1 MWKQFFGGLSVGSWL
16 RVREE
21 AASTTKPH
29 DTVRTEDPAAG
40 RGPPVKG
47 SGDTCQSDNCHFHP
61 GQGRGKVLLSNG
73 ETGSVTASSMDES
86 LKSSHFSS

>member
-1 MWKQFFGGLSVGSWL
+1 MGGLSVGSWL

-40 RGPPVKG
+40 RGSPVKG
-47 SGDTCQSDNCHFHP
+47 SGDTCQSDNCHFHQ

-73 ETGSVTASSMDES
+73 RQVLS
-86 LKSSHFSS
+86 LPVQWMNRSNSLTFHLRVS